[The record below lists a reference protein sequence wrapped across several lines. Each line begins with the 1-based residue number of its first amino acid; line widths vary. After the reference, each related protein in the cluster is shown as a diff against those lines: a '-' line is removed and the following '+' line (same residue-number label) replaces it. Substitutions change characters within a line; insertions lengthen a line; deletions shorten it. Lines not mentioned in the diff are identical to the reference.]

1 MSMSQSLSSHVKQMA
16 TGSGP
21 EVAGMGMEQLQDL
34 MQSFNTTAERL
45 HETHEALYGQVRT
58 LEQELA
64 EANDQLRRSQQLAAL
79 GEMAAGIAHE
89 IRNPL
94 GCIQLYAQIL
104 VEDLEDRPDSKDL
117 CRKIGTAVRGMESI
131 VKDVLQFARD
141 TSLHSEEVSVGSL
154 LDRVI
159 EDAQGLLVAER
170 TTVVRR
176 ELADRVLVH
185 ADLTLMTQAVGN
197 ILRNAVESMSDMEN
211 NTREVT
217 VETSLIRKLR
227 VDGDRACTVSIS
239 VGDRGCG
246 IPEDLMH
253 RLFNPFFTTRP
264 TGTGLGLAI
273 AHRVIDAHGG
283 DIVVGSREGGGSV
296 FEIHVPVELSGQD
309 LPDSVYAEVR

>member
-1 MSMSQSLSSHVKQMA
+1 MSMSPSSTSQVDDIPA
-16 TGSGP
+16 GRNP
-21 EVAGMGMEQLQDL
+21 DAAGMDMGQLQDL
-34 MQSFNTTAERL
+34 MQSFNVTAERL
-45 HETHEALYGQVRT
+45 HETHETLYSQVQT
-58 LEQELA
+58 LEHELA

-104 VEDLEDRPDSKDL
+104 VEDLEDRPDSIDL

-141 TSLHSEEVSVGSL
+141 TSLHSEQTTIGSL

-159 EDAQGLLVAER
+159 EDAQGLLVSER
-170 TTVVRR
+170 TTVTRR
-176 ELADRVLVH
+176 DLADQVMIN

-197 ILRNAVESMSDMEN
+197 ILRNAVESMIDIDMDP
-211 NTREVT
+211 REVT
-217 VETSLIRKLR
+217 LETSLIRKLR
-227 VDGDRACTVSIS
+227 VDGDRPCTVSIS
-239 VGDRGCG
+239 IGDRGCG

-253 RLFNPFFTTRP
+253 RLFNPFFTTRA

-296 FEIHVPVELSGQD
+296 FEIHVPVELSGQA
-309 LPDSVYAEVR
+309 LPESVYAGVR

>member
-1 MSMSQSLSSHVKQMA
+1 MSMSQSLSSHVKQTA
-16 TGSGP
+16 RGVVP
-21 EVAGMGMEQLQDL
+21 EAAGMGMEQLQDL

-45 HETHEALYGQVRT
+45 HETHEALYGQVQT
-58 LEQELA
+58 LEHELA

-104 VEDLEDRPDSKDL
+104 VEDLEDRPDSIDL

-141 TSLHSEEVSVGSL
+141 TSLHSEQISIGAL

-159 EDAQGLLVAER
+159 EDAQGLLVAEK
-170 TTVVRR
+170 TGVVRR
-176 ELADRVLVH
+176 QLADQVLVN

-197 ILRNAVESMSDMEN
+197 ILRNAVESMTEIEIQ
-211 NTREVT
+211 TREVT

-227 VDGDRACTVSIS
+227 VDGDRTCSVSIS

-296 FEIHVPVELSGQD
+296 FEIHVPVELSGQV

>member
-1 MSMSQSLSSHVKQMA
+1 MDI
-16 TGSGP
+16 G
-21 EVAGMGMEQLQDL
+21 QLQDL
-34 MQSFNTTAERL
+34 MQSFNVTAERL
-45 HETHEALYGQVRT
+45 HETHETLYSQVQT
-58 LEQELA
+58 LEHELA

-104 VEDLEDRPDSKDL
+104 VEDLEDRPDSMAL

-141 TSLHSEEVSVGSL
+141 TSMHSEQTTIGSL

-159 EDAQGLLVAER
+159 EDAQGLLVSEK
-170 TTVVRR
+170 TTIRR
-176 ELADRVLVH
+176 RDVADQIEIN

-197 ILRNAVESMSDMEN
+197 ILRNAVESMSEVDLDLK
-211 NTREVT
+211 EVT
-217 VETSLIRKLR
+217 LETSLIRKMR
-227 VDGDRACTVSIS
+227 VDGDRPCTVSIAI
-239 VGDRGCG
+239 GDRGCG

-283 DIVVGSREGGGSV
+283 DIVVSSREGGGSV
-296 FEIHVPVELSGQD
+296 FEIHVPVELSDQAS
-309 LPDSVYAEVR
+309 PESVYAEVR

>member
-1 MSMSQSLSSHVKQMA
+1 MSMSQSLSSRVDDM
-16 TGSGP
+16 TSGTNP
-21 EVAGMGMEQLQDL
+21 EAAGMGIEQLQDL
-34 MQSFNTTAERL
+34 MQSFNSTAERL
-45 HETHEALYGQVRT
+45 HETHEALHGQVQT
-58 LEQELA
+58 LESELA

-104 VEDLEDRPDSKDL
+104 VEDLDDRPDSIDL

-141 TSLHSEEVSVGSL
+141 NSLHSEQISIGAL

-159 EDAQGLLVAER
+159 EDAQGLLVSEGTGISR
-170 TTVVRR
+170 SD
-176 ELADRVLVH
+176 LADQVVIN

-197 ILRNAVESMSDMEN
+197 ILRNAVESMTDVDPDLK
-211 NTREVT
+211 EVT
-217 VETSLIRKLR
+217 LETSLIRKLR
-227 VDGDRACTVSIS
+227 VDGDRPCTVSIS
-239 VGDRGCG
+239 IGDRGCG
-246 IPEDLMH
+246 IPQDLMH

-264 TGTGLGLAI
+264 TGTGLGLSI

-296 FEIHVPVELSGQD
+296 FEIHVPVELSGQA